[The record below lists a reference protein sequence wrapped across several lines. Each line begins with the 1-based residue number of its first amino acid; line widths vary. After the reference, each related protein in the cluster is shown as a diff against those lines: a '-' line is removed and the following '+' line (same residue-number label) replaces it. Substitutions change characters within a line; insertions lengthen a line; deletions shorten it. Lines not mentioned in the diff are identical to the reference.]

1 VTFEEITSEFI
12 AENKNNLCQFMPKS
26 HKRGPYSKQQLEKRR
41 NEVYRL
47 HFEYGYSA
55 RKIAQLMN
63 INRNTINGDIK
74 NWYSKISNKANTL
87 DPESMITLTIERLD
101 IQRTRLRE
109 YLDKVAEIQEKI
121 PLERMICDIDCKMA
135 NIRQKVIDSS
145 SGKFEYGIS
154 FLNEYLKS
162 KNDDNRF
169 LTFYDKIKISIPAKK
184 KIDKIINE
192 DEKNLWSRQN

>member
-1 VTFEEITSEFI
+1 MRG
-12 AENKNNLCQFMPKS
+12 NQQQLCQTMPISK
-26 HKRGPYSKQQLEKRR
+26 KDGPYSKQELEKRR

-47 HFEYGYSA
+47 HFEYGYFA
-55 RKIAQLMN
+55 RKIAELMN

-74 NWYSKISNKANTL
+74 HWYSKISNKANTL

-101 IQRTRLRE
+101 LQRTRLRE
-109 YLDKVAEIQEKI
+109 YLDKITEIQEKI

-145 SGKFEYGIS
+145 SGRFEYGIS

-162 KNDDNRF
+162 KNDNNRF

-184 KIDKIINE
+184 KVDKIIKE